1 MCTCFLEVKAF
12 SMVAVEGKFD
22 VQAPEVEDKALE
34 QLRSLGKDLQ
44 AIRLQVEQQL
54 TGNQSSEE
62 WLQVG
67 FIIDR
72 LLFIFYIIF
81 ISVSFI
87 TIIGIWASAYAAD
100 MSR

>member
-1 MCTCFLEVKAF
+1 MCFLEVKGCPL
-12 SMVAVEGKFD
+12 VVVED
-22 VQAPEVEDKALE
+22 QAGEHEAPAGVEDKALE

-44 AIRLQVEQQL
+44 AVRLQVEQQL

-62 WLQVG
+62 WLQVA

-81 ISVSFI
+81 LSVSFI
-87 TIIGIWASAYAAD
+87 TIICVWAGAYAVD
-100 MSR
+100 M